1 MCKSMY
7 VTISYEMTDGA
18 CLPGGTTIEMTIS
31 GDNHNVSGGN
41 VVYGDS
47 IENHI
52 KNENQIKILGTCLS
66 HVKIAATPPVS
77 DTISST
83 ISPTYLLDYFERCT
97 WCAIALPFLVCYCLV
112 ISIISLPIIL
122 IVVMIRIPV
131 RIMSKCCK
139 IKSHGFTRFLLYITK
154 VLLTILLL
162 PIAIFNRFYQIGG
175 GIFHGKIFVYIGGKA
190 ASCTISSKKIAI
202 PMMVLVVLGLLSV
215 TAVGIGKGR

>member
-1 MCKSMY
+1 MY

-18 CLPGGTTIEMTIS
+18 CLPGDTTIAMTIS
-31 GDNHNVSGGN
+31 GNNHNVSGGN

-77 DTISST
+77 DTISPT

-97 WCAIALPFLVCYCLV
+97 WCAIALPFLVCYCLG
-112 ISIISLPIIL
+112 ISIISLPIIF

-154 VLLTILLL
+154 VLLIILLL

-190 ASCTISSKKIAI
+190 APLTISSKTIAI
-202 PMMVLVVLGLLSV
+202 IAPMMVLVVSGLV
-215 TAVGIGKGR
+215 TAAGIFASGR

>member
-1 MCKSMY
+1 MY

-18 CLPGGTTIEMTIS
+18 CLPGDTTIAMTIS
-31 GDNHNVSGGN
+31 GNNHNVSGGN

-139 IKSHGFTRFLLYITK
+139 IKSHGFTIFLLYITK
-154 VLLTILLL
+154 VLLIILLL
-162 PIAIFNRFYQIGG
+162 PMAIFNRFYQIGG

-190 ASCTISSKKIAI
+190 ASLTISSKKVAI
-202 PMMVLVVLGLLSV
+202 LMMVLVVLGLLSV
-215 TAVGIGKGR
+215 TVVGIGKGR

>member
-1 MCKSMY
+1 MY

-18 CLPGGTTIEMTIS
+18 CLPGDTTIAMTIS
-31 GDNHNVSGGN
+31 GNNHNVSGGN

-112 ISIISLPIIL
+112 LSIISLPIIF
-122 IVVMIRIPV
+122 IVMMIRIPV
-131 RIMSKCCK
+131 RIMTKYCE
-139 IKSHGFTRFLLYITK
+139 IKSHGLDGWIFLPFA
-154 VLLTILLL
+154 ILLL
-162 PIAIFNRFYQIGG
+162 PIAIFIRYYQIGG
-175 GIFHGKIFVYIGGKA
+175 GILHGKIFVYIGKA
-190 ASCTISSKKIAI
+190 APLTISSKTIAI
-202 PMMVLVVLGLLSV
+202 IAPMMVLVVSGTGASV
-215 TAVGIGKGR
+215 TAAGISASGR

>member
-1 MCKSMY
+1 MY

-18 CLPGGTTIEMTIS
+18 CLPGDTTIAMTIS
-31 GDNHNVSGGN
+31 GNNHNVSGGN

-154 VLLTILLL
+154 VLLIILLL
-162 PIAIFNRFYQIGG
+162 PMAIFNRFYQIGG

-190 ASCTISSKKIAI
+190 ASLTISSKTVAI

-215 TAVGIGKGR
+215 TAVGIVKGR

>member
-1 MCKSMY
+1 
-7 VTISYEMTDGA
+7 MTDGA
-18 CLPGGTTIEMTIS
+18 CLPGDTTIAMTIS
-31 GDNHNVSGGN
+31 GNNHNVSGGN

-112 ISIISLPIIL
+112 ISIISLPIIF

-131 RIMSKCCK
+131 RNMSKCCG
-139 IKSHGFTRFLLYITK
+139 IKSHGFTIFLTLCYPLGEKLHIGQCCITHTTPDRPTWFPMN
-154 VLLTILLL
+154 LPHFFAFSQFLSIILSKDDCFFGYGVVFWRILQENHQL
-162 PIAIFNRFYQIGG
+162 P
-175 GIFHGKIFVYIGGKA
+175 V
-190 ASCTISSKKIAI
+190 
-202 PMMVLVVLGLLSV
+202 
-215 TAVGIGKGR
+215 

>member
-1 MCKSMY
+1 
-7 VTISYEMTDGA
+7 MTDGA
-18 CLPGGTTIEMTIS
+18 CLPGDTTIAMTIS
-31 GDNHNVSGGN
+31 GNNHNVSGGN

-77 DTISST
+77 DTISPT

-112 ISIISLPIIL
+112 ISIISLPIIF

-154 VLLTILLL
+154 VLLIILLL
-162 PIAIFNRFYQIGG
+162 PIAIFIRYYQIGG
-175 GIFHGKIFVYIGGKA
+175 GILHGKIFVYIGGKA
-190 ASCTISSKKIAI
+190 ASLTISSKTVAI

-215 TAVGIGKGR
+215 TVVGIGKGR

>member
-1 MCKSMY
+1 MY

-18 CLPGGTTIEMTIS
+18 CLPGDTTIAMTIS
-31 GDNHNVSGGN
+31 GNNHNVSGGN

-154 VLLTILLL
+154 VLLIILLL
-162 PIAIFNRFYQIGG
+162 PMAIFNRFYQIGG

-190 ASCTISSKKIAI
+190 AFKTISSKTVAI

-215 TAVGIGKGR
+215 TVVGIGKGR

>member
-18 CLPGGTTIEMTIS
+18 CLPGDTTIAMTIS
-31 GDNHNVSGGN
+31 GNNHNVSGGN

-52 KNENQIKILGTCLS
+52 KNENQIKILDTCLDG
-66 HVKIAATPPVS
+66 VKIAATPPVR
-77 DTISST
+77 DT
-83 ISPTYLLDYFERCT
+83 ISPTSWSYYMDYFERCT
-97 WCAIALPFLVCYCLV
+97 LCAIALPFLVCYCLV

-154 VLLTILLL
+154 VLLIILLL
-162 PIAIFNRFYQIGG
+162 PMAIFNRFYQIGG

-190 ASCTISSKKIAI
+190 ASCTISSKKGAI
-202 PMMVLVVLGLLSV
+202 TMMVLVVLGLASV
-215 TAVGIGKGR
+215 TAAGISASGR

>member
-1 MCKSMY
+1 
-7 VTISYEMTDGA
+7 MTDGA
-18 CLPGGTTIEMTIS
+18 CLPGDTTIAMTIS
-31 GDNHNVSGGN
+31 GNNHNVSGGN

-154 VLLTILLL
+154 VLLIILLL
-162 PIAIFNRFYQIGG
+162 PMAIFNRFYQIGG

-190 ASCTISSKKIAI
+190 ASLTISSKKVAI
-202 PMMVLVVLGLLSV
+202 LMMVLVVLGLLSV
-215 TAVGIGKGR
+215 TVVGIGKGR